1 MIGQGLNYRA
11 PIGPYNRSS
20 IRLTM
25 RKSAAENYLIW
36 IEKEKTSERNLEF
49 IWLGIEQIN
58 SKWINIYTKEELLYH
73 HWAKDWV

>member
-1 MIGQGLNYRA
+1 MIGQGLDTRA
-11 PIGPYNRSS
+11 TIGPYNHSA

-58 SKWINIYTKEELLYH
+58 SKWINIYTKEELSYQY
-73 HWAKDWV
+73 WAKDWV